1 MPAGLRLTI
10 AGLVV
15 AAIAVV
21 LGTTVVPTHV
31 TFGAGALRCGTV
43 FRPDRNSEIAPLC
56 GPAGANHLRQTLFL
70 GAALAVLAFLPLIF
84 GRTRAGHHPAVW
96 VAWGAIVLLTAILGV
111 ARLGLVEYAAES
123 VFFDL

>member
-1 MPAGLRLTI
+1 MPAGSRLTI

-15 AAIAVV
+15 AVIAVI

-31 TFGAGALRCGTV
+31 TFGAGSLRCGTV
-43 FRPDRNSEIAPLC
+43 FRPDRNSEIAPVC
-56 GPAGANHLRQTLFL
+56 GPAGANQLRQTLFL
-70 GAALAVLAFLPLIF
+70 GAALVMLALLPLIL

-96 VAWGAIVLLTAILGV
+96 MGWGAVILLTAILGV
-111 ARLGLVEYAAES
+111 ARLGLVEYSADG

>member
-1 MPAGLRLTI
+1 MPASSRLTI

-15 AAIAVV
+15 AVIAVI

-31 TFGAGALRCGTV
+31 TFGAGAHRCGTV

-56 GPAGANHLRQTLFL
+56 GAAGANQLRQTLFL
-70 GAALAVLAFLPLIF
+70 GAALVVLAFLPLIF

-96 VAWGAIVLLTAILGV
+96 VAWGAMILVAAILGV
-111 ARLGLVEYAAES
+111 ARLGLVEYSAES